1 MNLPSR
7 RRSLELRGT
16 ISDVGPRRHRRPTGQ
31 IALAERPDIVSFR
44 LGVRRAEADVRLA
57 KANAYSDVYVLWQ
70 PYTFQ
75 DNSPYGLKSADLL
88 GARRDRPPADL
99 QPQPGRDRAGQVNVG
114 QSQIQLTDL
123 ERQALID
130 VEEAIQEYEVTR
142 RQVDAA
148 RGGDPRGPGNARG
161 NLQAPRGRD
170 EHLSTTS
177 PPSSS
182 STKSSSSISTPRSAT
197 GGACCRSI
205 PWWAAD
211 HAVMA
216 KKPARS
222 RSHQRQPPGWA
233 DFLGYQGIASG
244 SLIAAWNRP
253 ELGRSRVDGT
263 ADLPHLETGRRAGRA
278 PRAALAGDQHHGRQP
293 QRPDQFA
300 QGSRALLSQV
310 SPPTSSATAAQA
322 APSPAPVAATASGS
336 STGGFVPSAS
346 SIALD
351 QNQGFLSPANPGYN
365 LLLQPTGT
373 ATPGEVKRQLFTA
386 VYRGPYIITPG
397 GSAVSRCWSQ

>member
-1 MNLPSR
+1 
-7 RRSLELRGT
+7 
-16 ISDVGPRRHRRPTGQ
+16 
-31 IALAERPDIVSFR
+31 
-44 LGVRRAEADVRLA
+44 
-57 KANAYSDVYVLWQ
+57 
-70 PYTFQ
+70 
-75 DNSPYGLKSADLL
+75 
-88 GARRDRPPADL
+88 
-99 QPQPGRDRAGQVNVG
+99 
-114 QSQIQLTDL
+114 
-123 ERQALID
+123 
-130 VEEAIQEYEVTR
+130 
-142 RQVDAA
+142 
-148 RGGDPRGPGNARG
+148 
-161 NLQAPRGRD
+161 
-170 EHLSTTS
+170 
-177 PPSSS
+177 
-182 STKSSSSISTPRSAT
+182 
-197 GGACCRSI
+197 
-205 PWWAAD
+205 
-211 HAVMA
+211 MA

-253 ELGRSRVDGT
+253 ELREESSRWNGGSP
-263 ADLPHLETGRRAGRA
+263 ASGNRPSSWSQRRELLSLVTNIMAGNHN
-278 PRAALAGDQHHGRQP
+278 ALINSP
-293 QRPDQFA
+293 KVC
-300 QGSRALLSQV
+300 ALLSQV

-397 GSAVSRCWSQ
+397 AFSSQSMLVSIRARVPPTQCFTATSS